1 MDMQRSCDVA
11 IIGGGVI
18 GCSIAYQLRKAGV
31 DVLVIERQEVA
42 AEASSAAAGLLAP
55 FGSLTEPGPFSDLV
69 LASWS
74 LAPTL
79 LPQIEQESG
88 VQVEYRRVG
97 ALHIAANDRE
107 VEALRQQMQG
117 WEALGAK
124 MTWLTEDETREREP
138 LLGGQTNAPVQAAIL
153 IEGEGSIKAPAV
165 ARAYAEAARHAG
177 TRFALATEVMGIIQS
192 GSRVVGVR
200 TAQGE
205 TISCQRLVIAG
216 GAWSASC
223 GEWLDLTIPVVPMK
237 GQILSLAQPEPA
249 LQHIIFSED
258 VYFVPKLD
266 GTIFIGATVEQAGF
280 DKRLTASGIAWLLN
294 SAIRLI
300 PALEQATIVQMWS
313 GLRPWSR
320 DSQPVLGPAPGWE
333 NVILATGHSAM
344 GFELSAIT
352 GKMIAELITSG
363 QTPELIRPFGIE
375 RFLEQ
380 A

>member
-1 MDMQRSCDVA
+1 MDTQQSCDVA

-69 LASWS
+69 LASWA

-107 VEALRQQMQG
+107 VEALRQQMQA

-138 LLGGQTNAPVQAAIL
+138 LLGSQTNAPIQAAIF

-165 ARAYAEAARHAG
+165 ARAYAEAARRAG
-177 TRFALATEVMGIIQS
+177 TRFALATDVVGIIQS

-205 TISCQRLVIAG
+205 MISCQRLVIAG

-223 GEWLDLTIPVVPMK
+223 GEWLGLTIPVVPMK
-237 GQILSLAQPEPA
+237 GQILSLGQPEPA

-266 GTIFIGATVEQAGF
+266 GTIFIGATVEQVGF
-280 DKRLTASGIAWLLN
+280 DKRLTAGGIAWLLN

-300 PALEQATIVQMWS
+300 PALEQATIVQLWS

-320 DSQPVLGPAPGWE
+320 DSQPVLGQAPGWE

>member
-1 MDMQRSCDVA
+1 MNTQQSCDVA

-88 VQVEYRRVG
+88 IQVEYRRVG
-97 ALHIAANDRE
+97 ALHIAANDSE
-107 VEALRQQMQG
+107 VEVLRQHMKA

-124 MTWLTEDETREREP
+124 MTWLTEQETREREP
-138 LLGGQTNAPVQAAIL
+138 LLGGHSKAPIQAAIL

-165 ARAYAEAARHAG
+165 ARAYAEAARRAG
-177 TRFALATEVMGIIQS
+177 TRFALGTEVTDIVQS
-192 GSRVVGVR
+192 GSRVVGIK

-205 TISCQRLVIAG
+205 TISCQRLVVAG

-223 GEWLDLTIPVVPMK
+223 GEWLGLTIPVVPIK
-237 GQILSLAQPEPA
+237 GQILSLGQPKPA

-280 DKRLTASGIAWLLN
+280 DKRLTAGGISWLLN
-294 SAIRLI
+294 SALHLI

-320 DSQPVLGPAPGWE
+320 DSHPVLGQVPGWE

-375 RFLEQ
+375 RFLEK

>member
-1 MDMQRSCDVA
+1 MDTQQSCDVA

-69 LASWS
+69 LASWA

-107 VEALRQQMQG
+107 VEALRQQMQA

-138 LLGGQTNAPVQAAIL
+138 LLGSQTNAPIQAAIF

-165 ARAYAEAARHAG
+165 ARAYAEAARRAG
-177 TRFALATEVMGIIQS
+177 TRFALATDVVGIIQS

-205 TISCQRLVIAG
+205 MISCQRLVIAG

-223 GEWLDLTIPVVPMK
+223 GEWLGLTIPVVPMK
-237 GQILSLAQPEPA
+237 GQILSLGQPEPA

-266 GTIFIGATVEQAGF
+266 GTIFIGATVEQVGF
-280 DKRLTASGIAWLLN
+280 DKRLTAGGIAWLLN

-300 PALEQATIVQMWS
+300 PALEQATIVQLWS

-320 DSQPVLGPAPGWE
+320 DSQPVLGQAPGWE

-363 QTPELIRPFGIE
+363 QTPELIRPFRIE